1 VIFVE
6 RAPIRIT
13 IDPTC
18 ATGESGKS
26 PITLGMTGYLPF
38 ALTERLETP
47 ARRSH
52 GWRGFFPMLF
62 AP

>member
-26 PITLGMTGYLPF
+26 PITPGTTGYLLF
-38 ALTERLETP
+38 ALTERLKTP
-47 ARRSH
+47 ARRSYR
-52 GWRGFFPMLF
+52 WQGFFPMLF